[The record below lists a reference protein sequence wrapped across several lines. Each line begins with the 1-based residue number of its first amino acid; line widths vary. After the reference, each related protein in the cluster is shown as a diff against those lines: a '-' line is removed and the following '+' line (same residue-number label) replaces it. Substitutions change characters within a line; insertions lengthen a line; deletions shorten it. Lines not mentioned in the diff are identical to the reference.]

1 MTKKNTGPRQEP
13 EKNFEQAE
21 LSETWRELL
30 GKQMS
35 VSGIGSA
42 SWETDSAKDH
52 QYPEKQPGSDFDA
65 ESDEKAIPTLKSDP
79 WRSLIQAKGVEIVDL
94 HKTRLQISDQDVER
108 ILKVIQ
114 EYPAQDKDDEDADQV

>member
-1 MTKKNTGPRQEP
+1 MTKKHTGPRQEP
-13 EKNFEQAE
+13 EEDFEQAE

-30 GKQMS
+30 GKQIS

-42 SWETDSAKDH
+42 SWETDGDKDH
-52 QYPEKQPGSDFDA
+52 LYLENRSSRDLDA
-65 ESDEKAIPTLKSDP
+65 ESDEKAIPTLQSDP

-94 HKTRLQISDQDVER
+94 HKTRLQISDQEVER

-114 EYPAQDKDDEDADQV
+114 EYPAQDKDAEDADLS